1 MAIEKHML
9 QTHSLFEKAGEV
21 FEGVAKLKERIAELE
36 KENAELRSKNE
47 GLLYALA
54 DADTDLAMATRWRKV
69 SEELPEEYTDVFA
82 ANLVLKDANEGWR
95 KERIRRCRLLYEYCK
110 LRWENEGCK
119 RTLFWLKWQDR
130 WIELERYYKEIDLN
144 GEEEND

>member
-1 MAIEKHML
+1 MNIRFRLDELLDVVQVSVEAVIMSPIIIGCFIER
-9 QTHSLFEKAGEV
+9 LFERLGEIADDAV
-21 FEGVAKLKERIAELE
+21 WAHENYEKLEF
-36 KENAELRSKNE
+36 ELREAKN
-47 GLLYALA
+47 
-54 DADTDLAMATRWRKV
+54 DAW
-69 SEELPEEYTDVFA
+69 A

-110 LRWENEGCK
+110 LRWENEGRK